1 MTIQTIPLNKL
12 TVAEGNNP
20 RRSMDSAAL
29 EGLAASILT
38 DGLLQNLVV
47 QKAGRKFRIVSGER
61 RYRAL
66 SLLAE
71 RGDIDKTHPVP
82 VEVRGDLTETEALR
96 LATVENIQREQ
107 LAPMDEA
114 DAFAT
119 LLGEGA
125 SLEDVAAKA
134 GVSVLTVKRR
144 VALASL
150 CEEAKEKVREGE
162 FTLSAAEALTL
173 GTHEQQRAFVE
184 QLAQGYTYDAE
195 DLRDRLTGEKPALSL
210 AIFPVEQYEGTTT
223 ADLFA
228 DEDNTFFDDAEQF
241 YRLQSEAVEALAE
254 HHREAGAAF
263 VEVLTESYAPW
274 WQYREVDTEEGET
287 GGVVIHF
294 KPSGRVEVREG
305 LLHRQVSPSVAE
317 ETSEAPNLPKPQPEY
332 SGPVIRMMS
341 AHKSLAVMEALMANP
356 RKAKEVAVI
365 NLLNAHDGAGRMRLD
380 AHPALAYF
388 AQSESQPT
396 SYLAIEREAQDMM
409 NGLGVEGRQRSPY
422 DRPAR
427 GAWERLLADM
437 KDPCGLY
444 EVVQGFSD
452 AELDQLHLFL
462 TALTFGQGNMD
473 ALDSHDSLFNR
484 VAVHLDVAM
493 RDGWKPDEAFLSRR
507 RKDQLETI
515 AKECGA
521 IARMGRMKDYS
532 KAQLVAALARH
543 FERCAE
549 ADSTIPEEMRNRAN
563 AWLPD
568 AMRFPAVTAE
578 DALEWQEEEEA
589 TCAEADDGEETE
601 EGETEGGEG
610 EDEEVMPLDAED
622 VCSVE
627 VAA

>member
-12 TVAEGNNP
+12 TVAEGGNP
-20 RRSMDSAAL
+20 RRSMDAAAL
-29 EGLAASILT
+29 EGLAASIKA

-47 QKAGRKFRIVSGER
+47 RKAGRKYRIVSGER

-71 RGDIDKTHPVP
+71 RGDIGKDHPVP
-82 VEVRGDLTETEALR
+82 VEVRGDLSETDALR

-114 DAFAT
+114 EAFAT
-119 LLGEGA
+119 LLSEGA

-150 CEEAKEKVREGE
+150 SDEAKALVREGE
-162 FTLSAAEALTL
+162 FSLSVVEALTL
-173 GTHEQQRAFVE
+173 GTHDQQRAVIERLE
-184 QLAQGYTYDAE
+184 QGCSYDAD
-195 DLRDRLTGEKPALSL
+195 DLREMLTGEKPAVSL
-210 AIFPVEQYEGTTT
+210 AIFPMAQYAGTVT

-228 DEDNTFFDDAEQF
+228 DDDNTFFDDAEQF
-241 YRLQSEAVEALAE
+241 YRLQAEAVEALAE

-263 VEVLTESYAPW
+263 VEVLTEGYVAW
-274 WQYREVDTEEGET
+274 WQYREAEDGEQ

-305 LLHRQVSPSVAE
+305 LVKKDVRPSVAE
-317 ETSEAPNLPKPQPEY
+317 ETAEAPSAPKPQPEY
-332 SGPVIRMMS
+332 SGPVIRMMN

-365 NLLNAHDGAGRMRLD
+365 NLLNAHDWMGRVRLD

-388 AQSESQPT
+388 AQADGQPT
-396 SYLAIEREAQDMM
+396 AYLAIEREAQDVVSAL
-409 NGLGVEGRQRSPY
+409 GLGDAKRHAY
-422 DRPAR
+422 ARPVR
-427 GAWERLLADM
+427 GAWEQLLTDTKNPTA
-437 KDPCGLY
+437 LY

-473 ALDSHDSLFNR
+473 VLDAGDSLFNR
-484 VAVHLDVAM
+484 VAADLDVAM
-493 RDGWKPDEAFLSRR
+493 RDGWVPDEAFLTRR
-507 RKDQLETI
+507 RKDQLEAV
-515 AKECGA
+515 AKESGA
-521 IARMGRMKDYS
+521 IARLGRMKDYS
-532 KAQLVAALARH
+532 KTQLAAALARH
-543 FERCAE
+543 FQRCAE
-549 ADSTIPEEMRNRAN
+549 GDTTIPEEMRNRAN

-578 DALEWQEEEEA
+578 
-589 TCAEADDGEETE
+589 ADTPEPESE
-601 EGETEGGEG
+601 EGEIEDIGPDDVDPSAFEDADGFTE
-610 EDEEVMPLDAED
+610 
-622 VCSVE
+622 
-627 VAA
+627 AAA

>member
-12 TVAEGNNP
+12 TVAEGGNP
-20 RRSMDSAAL
+20 RRSMDAAAL
-29 EGLAASILT
+29 EGLAASIKA

-47 QKAGRKFRIVSGER
+47 RKAGRKFRIVSGER

-82 VEVRGDLTETEALR
+82 VDVRGDLSETDALR

-114 DAFAT
+114 EAFAT
-119 LLGEGA
+119 LLSEGA

-150 CEEAKEKVREGE
+150 SDEAKALVREGA
-162 FTLSAAEALTL
+162 FSLSVAEALTL
-173 GTHEQQRAFVE
+173 GTHDQQRAVIE
-184 QLAQGYTYDAE
+184 RLEQGYSFDA
-195 DLRDRLTGEKPALSL
+195 DALRGMLTGEKPAVSL
-210 AIFPVEQYEGTTT
+210 AIFPMEQYAGTVT

-228 DEDNTFFDDAEQF
+228 DDDNTFFDDAEQF
-241 YRLQSEAVEALAE
+241 YRLQSEAVEALAA

-263 VEVLTESYAPW
+263 VEILTEGYVAW
-274 WQYREVDTEEGET
+274 WQYREAEDGEQ

-305 LLHRQVSPSVAE
+305 LVKKDVRPSVAE
-317 ETSEAPNLPKPQPEY
+317 ETAEAPSAPKPQPEY
-332 SGPVIRMMS
+332 SGPVIRMMN

-365 NLLNAHDGAGRMRLD
+365 NLLNAYDWTGRVRLD
-380 AHPALAYF
+380 AHPALAHF
-388 AQSESQPT
+388 AQADGQPT
-396 SYLAIEREAQDMM
+396 AYLAIEREAQDVVTAL
-409 NGLGVEGRQRSPY
+409 GLGEAKRHAY
-422 DRPAR
+422 ARPVR
-427 GAWERLLADM
+427 GAWEQLLTDTKNPTA
-437 KDPCGLY
+437 LY
-444 EVVQGFSD
+444 DVVQAFSD

-473 ALDSHDSLFNR
+473 VLDAGDSLFNR
-484 VAVHLDVAM
+484 VAADLDVAM
-493 RDGWKPDEAFLSRR
+493 RDSWVPDEAFLTRR
-507 RKDQLETI
+507 RKDQLEAI
-515 AKECGA
+515 AKESGA
-521 IARMGRMKDYS
+521 IARLGRLKDYS
-532 KAQLVAALARH
+532 KTQLAAALVRH
-543 FERCAE
+543 FQRCAE
-549 ADSTIPEEMRNRAN
+549 SDTAIPEEMRNRAN

-578 DALEWQEEEEA
+578 ADTPEPESEEA
-589 TCAEADDGEETE
+589 EVEDIEPDTVDPSDFEDAGGFTEA
-601 EGETEGGEG
+601 
-610 EDEEVMPLDAED
+610 
-622 VCSVE
+622 
-627 VAA
+627 AA

>member
-12 TVAEGNNP
+12 TAVEGGNP
-20 RRSMDSAAL
+20 RRSMDAAAL
-29 EGLAASILT
+29 EGLAASIKA

-47 QKAGRKFRIVSGER
+47 RKAGRKFRIVSGER

-71 RGDIDKTHPVP
+71 RGDIAKDHPVP
-82 VEVRGDLTETEALR
+82 VEVRGDLSETDALR

-114 DAFAT
+114 EAFAT
-119 LLGEGA
+119 LLGDGA

-150 CEEAKEKVREGE
+150 CDEAKVLVREGE
-162 FTLSAAEALTL
+162 FSLSMAEALTL
-173 GTHEQQRAFVE
+173 GTHDQQRALIE
-184 QLAQGYTYDAE
+184 HLEQGYHYDAD
-195 DLRDRLTGEKPALSL
+195 DLRGMLTGEKPAASL
-210 AIFPVEQYEGTTT
+210 AIFPMEQYAGTVT

-228 DEDNTFFDDAEQF
+228 DDDNTFFDDAEQF

-263 VEVLTESYAPW
+263 VEVLTEGYVAW
-274 WQYREVDTEEGET
+274 WQYREAEDGEQ

-305 LLHRQVSPSVAE
+305 LVKKDVRPSVAE
-317 ETSEAPNLPKPQPEY
+317 ETAEAPTAPKPQPEY

-365 NLLNAHDGAGRMRLD
+365 NLLNAFDWTGRVRLD
-380 AHPALAYF
+380 AHPALAHF
-388 AQSESQPT
+388 AQADGQP
-396 SYLAIEREAQDMM
+396 SAYLAIEREAQDVV
-409 NGLGVEGRQRSPY
+409 NTLGLGAAKRHAY
-422 DRPAR
+422 ARPVR
-427 GAWERLLADM
+427 GAWEQLLTDTKNPTA
-437 KDPCGLY
+437 LY

-473 ALDSHDSLFNR
+473 ALDTGDSLFNR
-484 VAVHLDVAM
+484 VAADLDVAM
-493 RDGWKPDEAFLSRR
+493 RDSWVPDEAFLTRR

-515 AKECGA
+515 AKESGA
-521 IARMGRMKDYS
+521 IARLGRMKDYS
-532 KAQLVAALARH
+532 KTQLAAALARH
-543 FERCAE
+543 FQRCAE
-549 ADSTIPEEMRNRAN
+549 GDTTIPEEMRNRAN

-578 DALEWQEEEEA
+578 ADAPEPES
-589 TCAEADDGEETE
+589 E
-601 EGETEGGEG
+601 EGEI
-610 EDEEVMPLDAED
+610 EDIETDAIDPSTFED
-622 VCSVE
+622 ADGLTE

>member
-12 TVAEGNNP
+12 TVAEGGNP
-20 RRSMDSAAL
+20 RRSMDAAAL
-29 EGLAASILT
+29 EGLAASIKA

-47 QKAGRKFRIVSGER
+47 RKAGRKFRIVSGER

-71 RGDIDKTHPVP
+71 RGDIEKDHPVP
-82 VEVRGDLTETEALR
+82 VKVRGDLTETDALR

-114 DAFAT
+114 EAFAT
-119 LLGEGA
+119 LLSEGA

-134 GVSVLTVKRR
+134 GVSILTVKRR

-150 CEEAKEKVREGE
+150 SDEAKALVREGD
-162 FTLSAAEALTL
+162 FSLSVAEALTL
-173 GTHEQQRAFVE
+173 GTHDQQRAVIE
-184 QLAQGYTYDAE
+184 RLEQGYHYDAD
-195 DLRDRLTGEKPALSL
+195 DLRGMLTGEKPAVSL
-210 AIFPVEQYEGTTT
+210 AIFPMEQYTGTVT

-228 DEDNTFFDDAEQF
+228 DDDNTFFDDAEQF

-263 VEVLTESYAPW
+263 VEVLTEGYVAW
-274 WQYREVDTEEGET
+274 WQYQEAKDGEQ

-305 LLHRQVSPSVAE
+305 LVKKDVRPSVAE
-317 ETSEAPNLPKPQPEY
+317 ETAEAPSVPKPQPEY

-365 NLLNAHDGAGRMRLD
+365 NLLNAFDWTGRVRLD
-380 AHPALAYF
+380 AHPALAHF
-388 AQSESQPT
+388 AQADGQPT
-396 SYLAIEREAQDMM
+396 AYLAIEREAQDVVTAL
-409 NGLGVEGRQRSPY
+409 GLADVKRHAY
-422 DRPAR
+422 ARPVR
-427 GAWERLLADM
+427 GAWEQLLTDTKNPTA
-437 KDPCGLY
+437 LY
-444 EVVQGFSD
+444 DVVQAFSD

-473 ALDSHDSLFNR
+473 ALDTGDSLFNR
-484 VAVHLDVAM
+484 VATDLDVAM
-493 RDGWKPDEAFLSRR
+493 RDSWVPDEAFLTRR
-507 RKDQLETI
+507 RKDQLEAI
-515 AKECGA
+515 AKESGA
-521 IARMGRMKDYS
+521 IARLGRLKDYS
-532 KAQLVAALARH
+532 KTQLAAALARH
-543 FERCAE
+543 FQRCAE
-549 ADSTIPEEMRNRAN
+549 GDTTIPEEMRNRAN

-578 DALEWQEEEEA
+578 
-589 TCAEADDGEETE
+589 ADTPEPE
-601 EGETEGGEG
+601 
-610 EDEEVMPLDAED
+610 
-622 VCSVE
+622 SVE
-627 VAA
+627 AEVEEIEPDTVDPSDFEDADGLTEAAA